1 MDLSLCVDCPAIV
14 RAGIV
19 NKHLRE
25 TERWRKVEL
34 CRLLQVAEQTI
45 FPPAA
50 GTIVSHKLRESY

>member
-1 MDLSLCVDCPAIV
+1 MDLSLYVDCPAIV

-19 NKHLRE
+19 NKHLR

-50 GTIVSHKLRESY
+50 GTIVSHKLLESY